1 MEEKNGTQRNGPA
14 DKHALKGLDG
24 TADPRE
30 SHGGGG
36 GDRTGSLNLFSDHM

>member
-1 MEEKNGTQRNGPA
+1 MTTMEEKNGTQRNGPA

-30 SHGGGG
+30 SHGVWGG
-36 GDRTGSLNLFSDHM
+36 TELAP